1 MLGQFTSSTS
11 LDAPVVSHGGVRRC
25 WPIVGLV
32 VLALTLAP
40 SQVVLATTAAPAKAT
55 AKQNSPPIDLEYLAD
70 LEAWRDRV
78 EQSLRR
84 DNGWLTLAGRFVM
97 KEGVNTFGT
106 DAGNDIVFPPQLA
119 GVGPAR
125 LGSITVDGR
134 NKTVTLQPADGTNWT
149 SEGKAFQGERKLS
162 ASSSKRDWVA
172 LDRISMHVIERD
184 GKYILRLADNKS
196 DVRANFNGRIWYP
209 PTTAF
214 KTTAK
219 FIPYPAGKTIPIINV
234 IDEVSDEP
242 SPGYVEFTIKEKKY
256 KLDAVGDDG
265 GLFFVIRDATAGDT
279 TYRPSRFLYVEKKPE
294 PNVPFALDF
303 NRAYNPP
310 CAFSE
315 FTTCPLPPKQNIL
328 PFRIEAGEKYRKPT

>member
-1 MLGQFTSSTS
+1 MPSQFTSSAS
-11 LDAPVVSHGGVRRC
+11 LDAPVVFHGGVRRC
-25 WPIVGLV
+25 WPVGLV
-32 VLALTLAP
+32 VLALTLTPPQA
-40 SQVVLATTAAPAKAT
+40 VLATTAVPAKAT
-55 AKQNSPPIDLEYLAD
+55 AKQDSSPIDLEYLAD

-119 GVGPAR
+119 GVGPAH
-125 LGSITVDGR
+125 LGTITVDGR

-149 SEGKAFQGERKLS
+149 SEGKAFQGQRKLGT
-162 ASSSKRDWVA
+162 SSGKRDWVS

-196 DVRANFNGRIWYP
+196 DVRANFKGRIWYP
-209 PTTAF
+209 PNTAF
-214 KTTAK
+214 NTTAK
-219 FIPYPAGKTIPIINV
+219 FIPYPPGKTIPIVNV

-242 SPGYVEFTIKEKKY
+242 SPGYVEFTIKGKKY

-279 TYRPSRFLYVEKKPE
+279 TYRPSRFLYIEKKPE
-294 PNVPFALDF
+294 PNVPFTLDF

-328 PFRIEAGEKYRKPT
+328 PFRVEAGEKYRKPT